1 MGQSISNLSY
11 YVEFFQVMSEALL
24 TITPLG
30 GLGEIGLNS
39 TLFHTAQGSVLIDC
53 GLMFPEDYHLGVDII
68 IPRFDHLIDNQTNFR
83 GIVLTHGHEDHIGA
97 LPWLVPHLSR
107 PKIYG
112 SRFTLA
118 LVENK
123 LKEHNLCDHVHFVT
137 VEPGAEVSL
146 AGINFH
152 FFPVSHSIIQGFAL
166 GLDTPVGRML
176 HSGDF
181 KIDPAAA
188 VPGWSTDLE
197 SMRQFAEPGLKLL
210 MADSTNVE
218 KEGFS
223 LSEAMV
229 AGTLEKIIATAQ
241 GRVIVTLFS
250 SNLQRIQNVFNLAR
264 QTHRKVAV
272 SGRSLVT
279 NIELATSLGLL
290 TPPPSLFLD
299 PSELPPLPDDELI
312 LLVTGAQGEPLSAL
326 SRIAAGEHRQLQI
339 HDGDTVVMSSS
350 SIPGNTRAVSRLID
364 DLYRLGAEVHY
375 DSLSAVHASG
385 HACRE
390 ELRLLHKAVSP
401 EYFVPV
407 HGEYRHLV
415 KHCRLARECGTA
427 EEKTILLE
435 NGEPLSFLEDG
446 SARREDPVSVEYI
459 LVDGKG
465 VGDVGNLVLRQRRIL
480 GEEGLVIVTML
491 RDAVSGEIINGPEI
505 LSRGFVFEQQ
515 LSHILDE
522 AREMVLE
529 YTANIPPEE
538 VDKLN
543 DGVRSML
550 RRFFRASMGRDPV
563 VLSFITVL

>member
-1 MGQSISNLSY
+1 MPA
-11 YVEFFQVMSEALL
+11 ALL

-39 TLFHTAQGSVLIDC
+39 TLFHTEQGSVLVDC
-53 GLMFPEDYHLGVDII
+53 GLMFPEDYHLGVDVI
-68 IPRFDHLIDNQTNFR
+68 IPRFDHLLDNQTDFR

-97 LPWLVPHLSR
+97 LPWLVPHLTR

-123 LKEHNLCDHVHFVT
+123 LKEHNLLDQVHLIT
-137 VEPGAEVSL
+137 VEPGDQVLL

-166 GLDTPVGRML
+166 GLETPAGRML

-188 VPGWSTDLE
+188 IPGWSTDLE
-197 SMRQFAEPGLKLL
+197 SMRQFAAPGLKLL

-218 KEGFS
+218 KDGFS
-223 LSEAMV
+223 LSEALV

-241 GRVIVTLFS
+241 GRVIITLFS

-264 QTHRKVAV
+264 QTRRKVAV

-279 NIELATSLGLL
+279 NIELATALGLL
-290 TPPPSLFLD
+290 TPPPVLFLD
-299 PSELPPLPDDELI
+299 AADLPPLPDAELI

-326 SRIAAGEHRQLQI
+326 ARIAGGEHRQLQI
-339 HDGDTVVMSSS
+339 HEGDTVVMSSS
-350 SIPGNTRAVSRLID
+350 SIPGNTRTVFRLID

-375 DSLSAVHASG
+375 DSLTAVHASG

-390 ELRLLHKAVSP
+390 ELRLLHKAVNP
-401 EYFVPV
+401 EYFIPV

-415 KHCRLARECGTA
+415 KHCRLARECGT
-427 EEKTILLE
+427 EDGKTLLLE
-435 NGEPLSFLEDG
+435 NGEPLSFMDDG
-446 SARREDPVSVEYI
+446 SVRRSPLVPVEYI

-465 VGDVGNLVLRQRRIL
+465 VGDVGSLVLRQRRIL

-522 AREMVLE
+522 AREMVVE
-529 YTANIPPEE
+529 YAANMPPDE

-550 RRFFRASMGRDPV
+550 RRFFRASLGRDPV
-563 VLSFITVL
+563 VLPLITVL

>member
-1 MGQSISNLSY
+1 
-11 YVEFFQVMSEALL
+11 MSETLL

-30 GLGEIGLNS
+30 GMGEIGLNS
-39 TLFHTAQGSVLIDC
+39 ALFRTAQGTVLVDC
-53 GLMFPEDYHLGVDII
+53 GLMFPEDHHLGVDVI
-68 IPRFDHLIDNQTNFR
+68 IPRFDHLIDNQLDFQ

-97 LPWLVPHLSR
+97 LPWLVPYLRR
-107 PKIYG
+107 PKLYG

-123 LKEHNLCDHVHFVT
+123 LKEHNLHDQVELIV
-137 VEPGAEVSL
+137 VEPGAQIAL
-146 AGINFH
+146 AGIKFH
-152 FFPVSHSIIQGFAL
+152 FFPVSHSIIHGFAL
-166 GLDTPVGRML
+166 GMETPAGRML

-188 VPGWSTDLE
+188 IAGWSTDLE
-197 SMRQFAEPGLKLL
+197 SMREFAEPGLKLL
-210 MADSTNVE
+210 LADSTNVE

-229 AGTLEKIIATAQ
+229 AGTFEKIIATAE
-241 GRVIVTLFS
+241 GRVIITMFS
-250 SNLQRIQNVFNLAR
+250 SNIQRIQSVFNLAR

-272 SGRSLVT
+272 SGRSLIN
-279 NIELATSLGLL
+279 NIELACSLGLL
-290 TPPPSLFLD
+290 NPPPGLFLD
-299 PSELPPLPDDELI
+299 AADLPSLPDDELI

-326 SRIAAGEHRQLQI
+326 SRIAGGEHRQLQI
-339 HDGDTVVMSSS
+339 HEGDTVVMSSS

-364 DLYRLGAEVHY
+364 DLYRLGAEVYY
-375 DSLSAVHASG
+375 DSLTAVHASG
-385 HACRE
+385 HAYRE
-390 ELRLLHKAVSP
+390 ELRLLHKAVRP
-401 EYFVPV
+401 EYFIPV

-427 EEKTILLE
+427 DDKAILLE
-435 NGEPLSFLEDG
+435 NGAPLSFMADG
-446 SARREDPVSVEYI
+446 SINREDPVPVEYI

-465 VGDVGNLVLRQRRIL
+465 VGDVGSLVLRQRRIL

-505 LSRGFVFEQQ
+505 LSRGFLFEQQ

-522 AREMVLE
+522 AVEMVVE
-529 YTANIPPEE
+529 YTKNIPPEE

-550 RRFFRASMGRDPV
+550 RRFFRASLGRDPV
-563 VLSFITVL
+563 VLPLITVL

>member
-1 MGQSISNLSY
+1 M
-11 YVEFFQVMSEALL
+11 
-24 TITPLG
+24 
-30 GLGEIGLNS
+30 
-39 TLFHTAQGSVLIDC
+39 
-53 GLMFPEDYHLGVDII
+53 
-68 IPRFDHLIDNQTNFR
+68 
-83 GIVLTHGHEDHIGA
+83 
-97 LPWLVPHLSR
+97 VPHLNR
-107 PKIYG
+107 PKLYG

-123 LKEHNLCDHVHFVT
+123 LKERNLHDQ
-137 VEPGAEVSL
+137 VELIKVDPGDQISL

-166 GLDTPVGRML
+166 GMETPAGRML

-197 SMRQFAEPGLKLL
+197 SLRQFAEPGLKLL

-272 SGRSLVT
+272 SGRSLIN
-279 NIELATSLGLL
+279 NIELACSLGLL
-290 TPPPSLFLD
+290 TPPPGLFLD
-299 PSELPPLPDDELI
+299 AADLPALPDDEII

-326 SRIAAGEHRQLQI
+326 SRIAGGEHRQLQI
-339 HDGDTVVMSSS
+339 HAGDTVVMSSS

-364 DLYRLGAEVHY
+364 DLYRLGAEVYY
-375 DSLSAVHASG
+375 DSLTAVHASG
-385 HACRE
+385 HAYRE
-390 ELRLLHKAVSP
+390 ELRLLHKAVRP
-401 EYFVPV
+401 EYFIPV
-407 HGEYRHLV
+407 HGEFRHLV

-427 EEKTILLE
+427 DDKAILLE
-435 NGEPLSFLEDG
+435 NGAPLSFMPDG
-446 SARREDPVSVEYI
+446 SISREEPVPVEYI

-465 VGDVGNLVLRQRRIL
+465 VGDVGSLVLRQRRIL

-491 RDAVSGEIINGPEI
+491 RDAVSGEILNGPEI
-505 LSRGFVFEQQ
+505 LSRGFLFEQQ

-522 AREMVLE
+522 AVEMVVE
-529 YTANIPPEE
+529 YTQNIPPDE

-550 RRFFRASMGRDPV
+550 RRFFRASLGRDPV
-563 VLSFITVL
+563 VLPLITVL

>member
-1 MGQSISNLSY
+1 
-11 YVEFFQVMSEALL
+11 MSDARL

-39 TLFHTAQGSVLIDC
+39 TLFHTDQGTVLIDC
-53 GLMFPEDYHLGVDII
+53 GLMFPEDYHLGVDVI
-68 IPRFDHLIDNQTNFR
+68 IPRFDHLIDNQTDFR

-123 LKEHNLCDHVHFVT
+123 LKEHSLCDQVNLIT
-137 VEPGAEVSL
+137 VEPGEQIEL
-146 AGINFH
+146 AGITFH

-166 GLDTPVGRML
+166 GMETPVGRML

-188 VPGWSTDLE
+188 IPGWSTDLE
-197 SMRQFAEPGLKLL
+197 SMRQFAKPGLKLL

-223 LSEAMV
+223 LSEALV
-229 AGTLEKIIATAQ
+229 AGTLEKIIATVE
-241 GRVIVTLFS
+241 GRVIITLFS
-250 SNLQRIQNVFNLAR
+250 SNLQRIQNIFNLAR

-272 SGRSLVT
+272 SGRSLIT

-290 TPPPSLFLD
+290 TPPPVLFLD
-299 PSELPPLPDDELI
+299 AADLPPLPDNELL

-326 SRIAAGEHRQLQI
+326 SRIAGGGHRQLQI
-339 HDGDTVVMSSS
+339 HEGDTVVMSSS

-390 ELRLLHKAVSP
+390 ELRLLHKTVNP

-415 KHCRLARECGTA
+415 KHCRLAHECGTA
-427 EEKTILLE
+427 QDKTILLE
-435 NGEPLSFLEDG
+435 NGEPLSFFADG
-446 SARREDPVSVEYI
+446 SVRREDPVSVEYI

-465 VGDVGNLVLRQRRIL
+465 VGDVGSLVLRQRRIL

-522 AREMVLE
+522 ARELVIE
-529 YTANIPPEE
+529 YTENIPPDE

-550 RRFFRASMGRDPV
+550 RRFFRASLGRDPV
-563 VLSFITVL
+563 VLSLITVL

>member
-1 MGQSISNLSY
+1 
-11 YVEFFQVMSEALL
+11 MSEALL

-30 GLGEIGLNS
+30 GMGEIGLNS
-39 TLFHTAQGSVLIDC
+39 TLVRTEQGTVLVDC
-53 GLMFPEDYHLGVDII
+53 GLMFPEDHHLGVDVI
-68 IPRFDHLIDNQTNFR
+68 IPRFDHLIDNQTDFK

-107 PKIYG
+107 PKLYG
-112 SRFTLA
+112 SLFTLA
-118 LVENK
+118 LVESK
-123 LKEHNLCDHVHFVT
+123 LKEHNLHEQVELII
-137 VEPGAEVSL
+137 VEPRAEVSL
-146 AGINFH
+146 GGIKFH

-166 GLDTPVGRML
+166 GMETPAGRVL

-188 VPGWSTDLE
+188 FAGWSTDLE
-197 SMRQFAEPGLKLL
+197 SLRQFSEQGLKLL

-229 AGTLEKIIATAQ
+229 AGTLEKIIATAE
-241 GRVIVTLFS
+241 GRVIVTMFS
-250 SNLQRIQNVFNLAR
+250 SNLQRIQSVFNLAR

-272 SGRSLVT
+272 SGRSLIG
-279 NIELATSLGLL
+279 NIELACALELL
-290 TPPPSLFLD
+290 TPPPGLFLD
-299 PSELPPLPDDELI
+299 AADMPALPDNEII

-326 SRIAAGEHRQLQI
+326 SRIAGGGHRQLQI
-339 HDGDTVVMSSS
+339 HEGDTVVMSSS

-364 DLYRLGAEVHY
+364 DLYRLGAEVYY
-375 DSLSAVHASG
+375 DSLAAVHASG

-390 ELRLLHKAVSP
+390 ELRLLHKAVRP
-401 EYFVPV
+401 EYFIPV

-427 EEKTILLE
+427 ENKAIILE
-435 NGEPLSFLEDG
+435 NGSPLSFLADG
-446 SARREDPVSVEYI
+446 SIRREDPIPVEYI

-522 AREMVLE
+522 AREMVVE
-529 YTANIPPEE
+529 YTESIPPDEP
-538 VDKLN
+538 DKLN

-550 RRFFRASMGRDPV
+550 RRFFRASLGRDPV
-563 VLSFITVL
+563 VLPLITLL

>member
-1 MGQSISNLSY
+1 MLRLSRKTRTHTPDY
-11 YVEFFQVMSEALL
+11 IMPDAVL

-39 TLFHTAQGSVLIDC
+39 TLFRTAQGMALIDC
-53 GLMFPEDYHLGVDII
+53 GLMFPEDYHLGVDVI
-68 IPRFDHLIDNQTNFR
+68 IPRFDHLIDNQTDFR

-97 LPWLVPHLSR
+97 LPWLVPHLNR

-123 LKEHNLCDHVHFVT
+123 LKEHNLNDQVHLVT
-137 VEPGAEVSL
+137 VEPGDQIDL
-146 AGINFH
+146 AGITFH

-166 GLDTPVGRML
+166 GMETPAGRML

-181 KIDPAAA
+181 KIDPAAG

-197 SMRQFAEPGLKLL
+197 SLRQFAAPGLKLL

-272 SGRSLVT
+272 SGRSLIT
-279 NIELATSLGLL
+279 NIELGTSLGLL
-290 TPPPSLFLD
+290 TPPPTLFLD
-299 PSELPPLPDDELI
+299 AADLPPLPDDELI

-326 SRIAAGEHRQLQI
+326 SRIAGGGHRQLQI
-339 HDGDTVVMSSS
+339 HEGDTVVMSSS
-350 SIPGNTRAVSRLID
+350 SIPGNTRVVFRLID

-390 ELRLLHKAVSP
+390 ELRLLHKTVSP

-415 KHCRLARECGTA
+415 KHCRLARECGA
-427 EEKTILLE
+427 ADDKTILLE
-435 NGEPLSFLEDG
+435 NGEPLSFLADG
-446 SARREDPVSVEYI
+446 SVRREEPVSVEYI

-465 VGDVGNLVLRQRRIL
+465 VGDVGSLVLRQRRIL

-491 RDAVSGEIINGPEI
+491 RDAVSGEILNGPEI
-505 LSRGFVFEQQ
+505 FSRGFVFEQQ

-522 AREMVLE
+522 ARELVLE
-529 YTANIPPEE
+529 YTANIPPDE

-550 RRFFRASMGRDPV
+550 RRFFRASLGRDPV
-563 VLSFITVL
+563 VLSLITVL

>member
-1 MGQSISNLSY
+1 
-11 YVEFFQVMSEALL
+11 MSDAVL

-39 TLFHTAQGSVLIDC
+39 TLFRTARGTVLIDC

-68 IPRFDHLIDNQTNFR
+68 IPRFDHLLDNQTDFR

-97 LPWLVPHLSR
+97 LPWLVPHLIR

-123 LKEHNLCDHVHFVT
+123 LKEHNLHDQVRLIT
-137 VEPGAEVSL
+137 VEPGDSVEL

-166 GLDTPVGRML
+166 GLETPAGRML

-197 SMRQFAEPGLKLL
+197 SFRQFAEPGLKLL

-229 AGTLEKIIATAQ
+229 AGTLEKIIATAE

-279 NIELATSLGLL
+279 NIELAIALELL
-290 TPPPSLFLD
+290 TPPPALFLD
-299 PSELPPLPDDELI
+299 AAELPALPDNELI

-326 SRIAAGEHRQLQI
+326 SRIAAGGHRQLQI
-339 HDGDTVVMSSS
+339 HEGDTVVMSSS

-390 ELRLLHKAVSP
+390 ELRLLHKTVNP

-415 KHCRLARECGTA
+415 KHCRLARGCGVA

-435 NGEPLSFLEDG
+435 NGEPLAFLADG
-446 SARREDPVSVEYI
+446 SIRREEPISVEYI

-491 RDAVSGEIINGPEI
+491 RDAVSGEIVNGPEI

-522 AREMVLE
+522 ARELVLE

-550 RRFFRASMGRDPV
+550 RRFFRASLGRDPV
-563 VLSFITVL
+563 VLSLITVL